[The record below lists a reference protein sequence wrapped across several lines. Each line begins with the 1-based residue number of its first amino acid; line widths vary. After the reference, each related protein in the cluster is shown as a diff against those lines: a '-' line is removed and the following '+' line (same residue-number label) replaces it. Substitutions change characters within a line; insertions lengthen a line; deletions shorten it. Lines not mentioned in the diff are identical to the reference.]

1 MILTQTECLHDI
13 RTRDL
18 IATHY
23 CVSSYTK

>member
-1 MILTQTECLHDI
+1 MILTQAECLHDI
-13 RTRDL
+13 RTRDS